1 MELAIISWYSHED
14 EDTLSLENLFP
25 CDQTEVYASKKIS
38 FIIDELIQT
47 EVNYVNNL
55 RKGLKNY
62 GNLQDREDLPE
73 GLRGTQRQQLLL
85 GNIAEI
91 LELHDKEILPLFLR
105 NQRDLKG
112 LFDEFAAYFEVSQGS
127 TLKYLMSLEKDNY
140 NPPHKSHNTAGS
152 SPFGYSLMLEGKQS
166 RGIRMW
172 VAFRVE

>member
-1 MELAIISWYSHED
+1 MELAFISWYSHED

-85 GNIAEI
+85 CNISEI

-127 TLKYLMSLEKDNY
+127 TLKYLRTTKNNHINHHREQSICWY
-140 NPPHKSHNTAGS
+140 
-152 SPFGYSLMLEGKQS
+152 FGYSLMLEGKQS
-166 RGIRMW
+166 RRFCMLII
-172 VAFRVE
+172 FRVE